1 MSKGLTTLALL
12 YFITRCY
19 MSYQDILVKNVEFE
33 FNEFKNNQITLGPQK
48 MFENIG
54 KIHFYKEVY
63 TYITEIN
70 LNIDLGWRN
79 VKKLADNSNLIA
91 LLYDEYLSKEHLSV
105 DNWECI
111 REILDSFLEC
121 EEK

>member
-1 MSKGLTTLALL
+1 
-12 YFITRCY
+12 
-19 MSYQDILVKNVEFE
+19 MSYRDILVENIERE
-33 FNEFKNNQITLGPQK
+33 FNEFKEKQIALGPEI
-48 MFENIG
+48 MFENVG
-54 KIHFYKEVY
+54 KIHFYKEIY

-70 LNIDLGWRN
+70 LNIDLGWHN

-111 REILDSFLEC
+111 REILDSFLKC

>member
-1 MSKGLTTLALL
+1 
-12 YFITRCY
+12 
-19 MSYQDILVKNVEFE
+19 MSYQDILVENIERE
-33 FNEFKNNQITLGPQK
+33 FNEFKEKQIALGPER

-79 VKKLADNSNLIA
+79 IKKLAANNNLIA
-91 LLYDEYLSKEHLSV
+91 LLYDEYLSKENLCIGTWRYIQEIIESFLKV
-105 DNWECI
+105 DN
-111 REILDSFLEC
+111 
-121 EEK
+121 